1 MSRSHRPRSA
11 RAVYEMHYGPNMT
24 PMVDVVMVILI
35 FFMAS
40 AAFLGPEWFLKSSL
54 PVRAA
59 GPASTEKPPTRLT
72 FYLAHQGGTQVRVQ
86 IDDDEPT
93 PMSMDEARG
102 KLKSRAESEADT
114 LIVLVSP
121 EPNVPY
127 DDVVRIHEWCAEF
140 GVSKVGIL
148 GEKR

>member
-1 MSRSHRPRSA
+1 MSHSHRPRSA

-59 GPASTEKPPTRLT
+59 GPASNEKPPTRLT
-72 FYLAHQGGTQVRVQ
+72 FYLAHQGGTQVRIQ
-86 IDDDEPT
+86 IDDDAPT
-93 PMSMDEARG
+93 PMTMDEARNA
-102 KLKSRAESEADT
+102 LQSRAASGADG
-114 LIVLVSP
+114 LVVLVAP
-121 EPNVPY
+121 EANVPY
-127 DDVVRIHEWCAEF
+127 DDVVRIHEWCAAD
-140 GVSKVGIL
+140 GVTKVGIL
-148 GEKR
+148 GDKQ